1 MFIILILGL
10 FSITHIPGCA
20 IPSPPQRTAII
31 FGISLYDD
39 AKAVSVPPNLPVSSK
54 DAEAMDSLLLSQGW
68 DSRLFLNEDASMSNL
83 ISTIDS
89 LRAYKGLVLFYF
101 AGHGGFDQAR
111 DASFFIPQDSWDADL
126 NRFNASKFVYPED
139 FKAWFREAGIMH
151 GIVILDSCNSGDF
164 VQPGSTTDAIPQ
176 LFGKNEQPDGSI
188 KYTNHFSALGDA
200 YAAYAGYTA
209 SDSMVVI
216 SAGGV
221 FDVVWENSS
230 HGIFTYFLLQAPKYA
245 DSDRDGYVTTT
256 EVYRYTANAI
266 KYYWNKS
273 YESKFDSETNQY
285 MDYHPHLSGN
295 PREYILFTSK

>member
-1 MFIILILGL
+1 MTL
-10 FSITHIPGCA
+10 FSIAHITGCA

-39 AKAVSVPPNLPVSSK
+39 TKSISVSPNLAVASK

-68 DSRLFLNEDASMSNL
+68 DSRLFLNQNASISNL
-83 ISTIDS
+83 RSTLDS
-89 LRAYKGLVLFYF
+89 LRGYKGLVLFYF
-101 AGHGGFDQAR
+101 AGHGGFDPAR
-111 DASFFIPQDSWDADL
+111 DASFFVPQDSWDTDL
-126 NRFNASKFVYPED
+126 NGFNASKFIYPENL
-139 FKAWFREAGIMH
+139 KTWFRDAGIIH
-151 GIVILDSCNSGDF
+151 GIVILDSCNSGGF
-164 VQPGSTTDAIPQ
+164 VQPGSTTDAIPP
-176 LFGKNEQPDGSI
+176 LFGKKEQPDGSI
-188 KYTNHFSALGDA
+188 KYITHFSALGDA
-200 YAAYAGYTA
+200 YAAYAGYIA

-230 HGIFTYFLLQAPKYA
+230 HGIFTSFLLQAPKYA

-273 YESKFDSETNQY
+273 YENTFDSETNQY

-295 PREYILFTSK
+295 PREYILFISN